1 MNTLRMGWFHV
12 TELAGNGYFIQLLAT
27 TTIGMVI
34 LQALAARA
42 PEVIASGAMAQGY
55 GLGWLRAGMLGT
67 WTVCAV
73 SAGILG
79 FERYKGTL
87 VHLVLTPQNVLKTLM
102 PLLAA
107 ASVFG
112 LLALPLAAASS
123 WVLRQPT
130 LLGGLLPTAIA
141 ALVFWLACFTIS
153 ALIGLLFVLTPNAQT
168 YEGLL
173 TVPLVLISGVFG
185 TPSWLPDG
193 VVWASRVLPT
203 RSAVELLQ
211 QVSAGLPLSL
221 PLLLQSVAAS
231 FLWVIA
237 TGFAARVVVGRA
249 TKAGTLEVV

>member
-1 MNTLRMGWFHV
+1 MNALRMAWFHV
-12 TELAGNGYFIQLLAT
+12 TEFAGNGYFIQLLAT
-27 TTIGMVI
+27 TTLGMVI

-42 PEVIASGAMAQGY
+42 PEVIAAGPAAEGY

-73 SAGILG
+73 SSGILG

-87 VHLVLTPQNVLKTLM
+87 VHLVLTPQRVLKTLM

-112 LLALPLAAASS
+112 ILALPLAAASS
-123 WVLRQPT
+123 WALQQHVLIGRLFPT
-130 LLGGLLPTAIA
+130 IIAGLT
-141 ALVFWLACFTIS
+141 FWLACFTMS
-153 ALIGLLFVLTPNAQT
+153 ALIGMLFVLTSNAQT

-185 TPSWLPDG
+185 TPHWLPDG
-193 VVWASRVLPT
+193 VVTASRILPT

-211 QVSAGLPLSL
+211 QVSAGLPLSM
-221 PLLLQSVAAS
+221 PLLGQSLAAS
-231 FLWVIA
+231 MLWVIA
-237 TGFAARVVVGRA
+237 TSFAARLVVGRA